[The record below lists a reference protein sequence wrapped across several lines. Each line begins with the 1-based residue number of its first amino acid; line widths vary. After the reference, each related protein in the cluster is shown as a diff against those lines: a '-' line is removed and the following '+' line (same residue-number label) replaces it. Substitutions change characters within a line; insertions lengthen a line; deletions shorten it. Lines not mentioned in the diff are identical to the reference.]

1 MVRRRGK
8 CFGGIAGCYIKNNRA
23 IPLPGALLRSS
34 FGAAFSLFPTLP
46 DMKTYFSHRPDAVCS
61 ERSDEFRMS
70 RGRDAF
76 TLLEVLVTVLTV
88 ALLATLVI
96 PAFSRAQA
104 SMQSARCLSNLRQLQ
119 QANMAYAASHDG
131 AFVPVF
137 INGASSASEGRV
149 LWTGNADFLSQLG
162 ISRAVSS
169 TSDLMKAW
177 PRQMLCPRATIDGGR
192 IDRCYAYNRTG
203 LSALYSK
210 PGASAVVRT
219 AEIARPSRVIAF
231 IDAVNWMMDYDTPLG
246 DYKGEETQSNT
257 VALRHGGRANAVFFD
272 GHAEQLSAE
281 RVTDEAELWRIKY

>member
-1 MVRRRGK
+1 
-8 CFGGIAGCYIKNNRA
+8 
-23 IPLPGALLRSS
+23 
-34 FGAAFSLFPTLP
+34 
-46 DMKTYFSHRPDAVCS
+46 MKTYSSPWQDAVCF
-61 ERSDEFRMS
+61 ERSDDIMTQ
-70 RGRDAF
+70 RGRGAF
-76 TLLEVLVTVLTV
+76 TLVEVLVTVLTV
-88 ALLATLVI
+88 ALLATLAI

-137 INGASSASEGRV
+137 INGSSSASEGRV

-162 ISRAVSS
+162 ISRPV
-169 TSDLMKAW
+169 TSMGDLTKAW
-177 PRQMLCPRATIDGGR
+177 PRQLLCPRATIDGGR

-210 PGASAVVRT
+210 PGAGAVVRM
-219 AEIARPSRVIAF
+219 AEIASPSRVIAF

-272 GHAEQLSAE
+272 GHAELLSAE
-281 RVTDEAELWRIKY
+281 RVADDAGLWRIKY